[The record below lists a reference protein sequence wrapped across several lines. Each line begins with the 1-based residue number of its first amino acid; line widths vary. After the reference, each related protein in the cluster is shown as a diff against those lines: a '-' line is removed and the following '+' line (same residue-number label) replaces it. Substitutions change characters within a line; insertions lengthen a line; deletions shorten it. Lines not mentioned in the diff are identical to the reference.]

1 MWPQVRATIEE
12 KEIKDMEID
21 SLQTLPGKSLLTL
34 RETHCIPRRWLSW
47 NQTDLDIILAPLL

>member
-34 RETHCIPRRWLSW
+34 RETHSIPRRWLSW